1 MKSVLVK
8 KGRRF
13 SLLSKAGGLW
23 GWRLSPSDLSDG
35 EKSVIFDNCYKVGLK
50 AFVQEDS
57 LQMKADVYHHL
68 FKEDSLLIVMD
79 NDPTQEED
87 LIKFSVVAFLTS
99 RSLDFNGKKILYLSG
114 ICVDP
119 LYQGCGISGK
129 LINETYELGEYYNVM
144 ALKTQN
150 PVMKQCFDNCIG
162 GKSSPNIGTEVSEE
176 IERIGL
182 FFADLFKV
190 ENYQAQSLIM
200 KGIYGS
206 CLYGCV
212 PISRDESYNT
222 LFNQLNKLAGDSMLC
237 LKILP

>member
-1 MKSVLVK
+1 MKSILVE

-13 SLLSKAGGLW
+13 SLSSKAGGLW
-23 GWRLSPSDLSDG
+23 GWHLSPSDLSDG
-35 EKSVIFDNCYKVGLK
+35 EKDIIFDNCYKVGLK
-50 AFVQEDS
+50 AFVQKDS
-57 LQMKADVYHHL
+57 PQMKTDVYHHL
-68 FKEDSLLIVMD
+68 FQEDSLLIVMD
-79 NDPTQEED
+79 NDFTQTED
-87 LIKFSVVAFLTS
+87 STGASVVAFLTS

-119 LYQGCGISGK
+119 SYQGFGISGK
-129 LINETYELGEYYNVM
+129 LINEAYELGKYYDVM

-150 PVMKQCFDNCIG
+150 PVMKQCFDNCVG
-162 GKSSPNIGTEVSEE
+162 GKSSPNIGAEISKE

-212 PISRDESYNT
+212 PISRDESYNI
-222 LFNQLNKLAGDSMLC
+222 LFNQLDKSAGDSMLC
-237 LKILP
+237 LKVLA